1 MATRIRVW
9 EINDGKLVS
18 RDGTIFAESHRE
30 DELEEWIAQSTDIL
44 GEKLLIIARQLPIP
58 EVGRL
63 DLLGMDASGKL
74 VIIELKRAMAPR
86 EAVAQALDYASW
98 LNSTSEE
105 EVFAYAN
112 QYLQG
117 HNGDAD
123 RGLADAF
130 ENTFGTKLPELVCQN
145 HRILLVAA
153 GLDASAER
161 IVNYLAQRHSLDI
174 NAVFFNYCALS
185 DNKQILVRSVLVPES
200 ATPPKVGES
209 DFTEATLL
217 AMVNE
222 NKTTELVKICRQ
234 MADDGVW
241 EEESVSTAQGSFRY
255 WTYGKMVYGVNVS
268 GKLASAPQGELDV
281 WLRTEKLAEVTGQ
294 AEKAIRQRFTKTF
307 QAFPAGRMDFV
318 IRLKTTK
325 DAELLIAE
333 LKELS
338 AEQISAAAKKALDS
352 TEEAS

>member
-1 MATRIRVW
+1 MATRIKVW
-9 EINDGKLVS
+9 EINNGKLVS

-30 DELEEWIAQSTDIL
+30 DELEEWIAQGSDIL
-44 GEKLLIIARQLPIP
+44 GEKLLIIDRQLDIP
-58 EVGRL
+58 KVGRL
-63 DLLGMDASGKL
+63 DLLGMDANGKL

-105 EVFAYAN
+105 EVLAYAN
-112 QYLQG
+112 KYLQER
-117 HNGDAD
+117 HFDD
-123 RGLADAF
+123 LSDAF
-130 ENTFGTKLPELVCQN
+130 ENTFHTKLPEWVCQN
-145 HRILLVAA
+145 HSILLVAA

-161 IVNYLAQRHSLDI
+161 IVNYLAQRHSVDI
-174 NAVFFNYCALS
+174 NAVFFNYCELS

-209 DFTEATLL
+209 GFTEAILL
-217 AMVNE
+217 AMANE

-234 MADDGVW
+234 MRDDGVW
-241 EEESVSTAQGSFRY
+241 EEESVSTGQGSFRY

-294 AEKAIRQRFTKTF
+294 TEKVIKERFLKTF
-307 QAFPAGRMDFV
+307 QVFQAGRMDFV
-318 IRLKTTK
+318 IRLKTAK

-338 AEQISAAAKKALDS
+338 AEQIRFAAKNALDS
-352 TEEAS
+352 TEEAG